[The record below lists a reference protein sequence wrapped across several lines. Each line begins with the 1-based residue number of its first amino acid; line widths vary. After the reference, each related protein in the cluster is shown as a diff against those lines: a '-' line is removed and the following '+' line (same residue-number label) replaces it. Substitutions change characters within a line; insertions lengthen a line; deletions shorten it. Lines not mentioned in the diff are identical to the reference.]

1 MKRFEKSIAPR
12 PSPITGMKT
21 SLTSDVTILPNAAPM
36 ITAIARSSTFPRRM
50 NFLNS
55 ANMFALLSRS
65 VYLVTIFGMAKPA
78 LITVTCPCCQAE
90 LHIDPATSAVI
101 RHKAHEKPATFSDM
115 EAAVS
120 RFKTEAGRR
129 EDAFEKSVAEHKVHH
144 DVLSKKFDEMLKL
157 AKENPDEPPPKR
169 DIDFD

>member
-1 MKRFEKSIAPR
+1 
-12 PSPITGMKT
+12 
-21 SLTSDVTILPNAAPM
+21 
-36 ITAIARSSTFPRRM
+36 
-50 NFLNS
+50 
-55 ANMFALLSRS
+55 
-65 VYLVTIFGMAKPA
+65 MAKPG
-78 LITVTCPCCQAE
+78 LITVICPCCQAE

-120 RFKTEAGRR
+120 RFKTEADRR
-129 EDAFEKSVAEHKVHH
+129 NDAFNKSVADHKVHH